1 MAESD
6 MTAQKWKEE
15 GDKEFN
21 QSNWSKAL
29 SHYTKAI
36 ELATDDTEK
45 GLYYDKRAATYFEL
59 RDYDKAIED
68 CDSAM
73 LKIFHNV
80 SITLF
85 RRFLA
90 LIELEKFEEA
100 FEKDQDEKIISSCSN
115 DILPEHIV
123 AQFREILD
131 KHIKKRASES
141 CNKGNVSRT
150 KSTMINVVLP
160 WCLEMINNPYTE
172 IVNASQYCLQNIL
185 NTCCGRN
192 DKPDS
197 IPDEA
202 LCKKHKKVIDKI
214 LSCLLDK
221 IENETTTSIAR
232 DALIKFIT
240 RNIHYTALHW
250 AKRLVEFGG
259 LQKLMEVASQC
270 ESGYYDGYYNLFDIT
285 SSTQTITSVC
295 LAKID
300 ENLDE
305 NDKEEFFNII
315 NGFIRE
321 ELNSNDIA
329 CHRLND
335 LLIKQVICEFI
346 YVVVTRYDES
356 NTFIG
361 RSITTLGILCYTE
374 DLDNFEDLDNSENL
388 NTSEDLHDS
397 ENLKD
402 SIRSWLKVCRPFLIN
417 PQRDMKKWAV
427 EGLSY
432 LTFDL
437 KIKNKLI
444 EDQRAIRAIIEFAKT
459 ENQSILYQE
468 WNKKGGKEFIHE
480 RWSKAI
486 SHYTKAIELT
496 TDDTEKGLYYDNQ
509 AAAYFEHDD
518 YDKVSQMMNLAFNV
532 SADQEKRQNAMIT
545 LLILARWR
553 TAYEIFIKEVEKNDN
568 VICSAIRI
576 VDESCKNNGSRTKFA
591 MINAVLPWCLEMMN
605 STFTER
611 VNASEYCLL
620 NVLISGMNDEPNS
633 KPDETLTKKHKK
645 VIDKILSCLL
655 DWAERLVELRGL
667 QKLMEWPVKW

>member
-131 KHIKKRASES
+131 KHIKKRVSQMKALALNVNADEEKRENAIIILLKLVRWKTDAYKIFIKELGENDEVICSAIRIVGES

-250 AKRLVEFGG
+250 AKRLVESGD

-305 NDKEEFFNII
+305 NDKEKFFNII

-321 ELNSNDIA
+321 ELNSNDVA
-329 CHRLND
+329 CH
-335 LLIKQVICEFI
+335 V
-346 YVVVTRYDES
+346 
-356 NTFIG
+356 
-361 RSITTLGILCYTE
+361 
-374 DLDNFEDLDNSENL
+374 
-388 NTSEDLHDS
+388 
-397 ENLKD
+397 
-402 SIRSWLKVCRPFLIN
+402 
-417 PQRDMKKWAV
+417 
-427 EGLSY
+427 
-432 LTFDL
+432 
-437 KIKNKLI
+437 
-444 EDQRAIRAIIEFAKT
+444 
-459 ENQSILYQE
+459 
-468 WNKKGGKEFIHE
+468 
-480 RWSKAI
+480 
-486 SHYTKAIELT
+486 
-496 TDDTEKGLYYDNQ
+496 
-509 AAAYFEHDD
+509 
-518 YDKVSQMMNLAFNV
+518 
-532 SADQEKRQNAMIT
+532 
-545 LLILARWR
+545 
-553 TAYEIFIKEVEKNDN
+553 
-568 VICSAIRI
+568 
-576 VDESCKNNGSRTKFA
+576 
-591 MINAVLPWCLEMMN
+591 
-605 STFTER
+605 
-611 VNASEYCLL
+611 
-620 NVLISGMNDEPNS
+620 
-633 KPDETLTKKHKK
+633 
-645 VIDKILSCLL
+645 
-655 DWAERLVELRGL
+655 
-667 QKLMEWPVKW
+667 